1 MPLKWWEGPGYSTK
15 FHTGMLRLF
24 YISFLTKKVPLS
36 YTVYWKMVPP
46 YIPSLELYI
55 PFKVNALSL
64 TLTSYS
70 SSFNLC
76 KCWRFFRTWVLKDC
90 IYISSQKGKENR
102 RLVFTSSIKREIQE
116 VSRRS
121 RKVTAKK
128 CTVKKAWYTYKVVGL
143 QSKPIAFFAII
154 VAVAIA
160 VAWAP

>member
-1 MPLKWWEGPGYSTK
+1 MPFKWWEGPGYSTK

-46 YIPSLELYI
+46 YIPSLELCI
-55 PFKVNALSL
+55 PSL

-102 RLVFTSSIKREIQE
+102 RPVFTSSIKREIQE

-128 CTVKKAWYTYKVVGL
+128 CTVKKAWYTCKVVGL
-143 QSKPIAFFAII
+143 RTKPTAFFAII